1 MYKYINKPERKKI
14 RLGLILFSFITALF
28 YLLYIKAF
36 WAYRYLPDVLRIGP
50 RVITDLIALTY
61 ILFARL
67 GIILPMA
74 FLGIFLIYFYRN
86 KKIDYKLNFL
96 VITFLVFIPF
106 LRNSMYFYQC
116 ISVIFVIL
124 SIVALDIIIEKYKTH
139 SKLIIACFYIII
151 IMFSMFTIY
160 VRINGSNYMKTSLYE
175 TAEYINQDISS
186 YEAIGGVDVR
196 KIRTVLTSPTID
208 KLGADYYIVD
218 RIDLET
224 EKELKDFP
232 TTPSE
237 LASFIKYPFKEI
249 KIIESSGE
257 NIFDVEFNLNNI
269 EEDQNKI
276 YANDDYMVIK
286 K

>member
-1 MYKYINKPERKKI
+1 
-14 RLGLILFSFITALF
+14 
-28 YLLYIKAF
+28 
-36 WAYRYLPDVLRIGP
+36 
-50 RVITDLIALTY
+50 
-61 ILFARL
+61 
-67 GIILPMA
+67 
-74 FLGIFLIYFYRN
+74 
-86 KKIDYKLNFL
+86 
-96 VITFLVFIPF
+96 
-106 LRNSMYFYQC
+106 
-116 ISVIFVIL
+116 
-124 SIVALDIIIEKYKTH
+124 
-139 SKLIIACFYIII
+139 
-151 IMFSMFTIY
+151 MFTIY